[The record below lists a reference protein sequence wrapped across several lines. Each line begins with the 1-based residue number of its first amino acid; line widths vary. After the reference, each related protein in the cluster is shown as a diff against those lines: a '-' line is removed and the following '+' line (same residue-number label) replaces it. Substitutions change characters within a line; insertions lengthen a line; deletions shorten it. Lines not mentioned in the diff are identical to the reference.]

1 MSELIRSSRINLH
14 FVCLSFKFLI
24 PSADEESIL
33 TYPVAVTSDDVPVLI
48 EGGVLPPRRYLEA
61 VSVLR
66 DGAFWK
72 AWAIRALL
80 AIAVGHILSGVV
92 FFFAFNWNDLSGMAK
107 FGVVGGAILACLLAW
122 IVARMDSPAGQAF
135 GIGATVLV
143 GVMFAVLGQVYQTP
157 ALIHTPFVFWAIL
170 TLPFALA
177 SRNLAHW
184 TVWLVILTVAVTTY
198 ANSGLRL
205 AGDNFAANALNIAVA
220 AGTVLG
226 LIALDKVI
234 APRLAWAR
242 AEWFRVLLVL
252 GAASF
257 AFFGFTESF
266 WDSHNIL
273 WVLPLVLLCGLLVY
287 LYRLKPSLATLALTS
302 FGLFTLVAQF
312 GFKLFEGFNDG
323 LGIFLMV
330 FIWLGGLT
338 VGLVAAFRHFVQQFK
353 SAPKVASSG
362 ENEEGTVPFAM
373 PVSVF
378 AGQIGT
384 DPALVSDVLHRDAE
398 RDQPWYMA
406 MFVAIAGVLTAILGC
421 LFFGSFI
428 AMIVMVGSSEELVYG
443 ILGLL
448 IFGVS
453 IVFRRRISSPY
464 VQHILNT
471 MIIVGGLMTAF
482 GFGVILKD
490 FDAIIGLLLVLSL
503 IVLVLVKDRILEFL
517 SAAAIITLIGI
528 EAYHLNIPMVE
539 SLILVIATVLGVVL
553 LTQPIG
559 TRLYNAAGTA
569 FLISPAIL
577 GIALVHMQ
585 RWETLA
591 DTSRFSDDW
600 PARVISL
607 VILLGSVAY
616 LNRGKAMST
625 FNPPLLVFV
634 PLVIAAACVPLGG
647 ASALLLILAGY
658 ILGSRTLAIIG
669 TLLQIYFLTMFYY
682 DLSLDLLTKS
692 IVLFV
697 SGLVFLGIWV
707 FVNRKA
713 EVSP

>member
-1 MSELIRSSRINLH
+1 MTYSES
-14 FVCLSFKFLI
+14 
-24 PSADEESIL
+24 
-33 TYPVAVTSDDVPVLI
+33 VTSENIPLLI
-48 EGGVLPPRRYLEA
+48 EGGALPPQQYLEA

-80 AIAVGHILSGVV
+80 AIAVGHILSGII

-107 FGVVGGAILACLLAW
+107 FSIVGGAILACLLAW
-122 IVARMDSPAGQAF
+122 MIARLDSSAGQAF

-157 ALIHTPFVFWAIL
+157 AMIHTPFVFWAIL

-205 AGDNFAANALNIAVA
+205 ADEHCAANILNIAVS
-220 AGTVLG
+220 AGIAVG
-226 LIALDKVI
+226 LIFLDKI
-234 APRLAWAR
+234 ITPRLAWAR

-252 GAASF
+252 GVIGF

-266 WDSHNIL
+266 WGDGDPL
-273 WVLPLVLLCGLLVY
+273 WVLALVILCGLLIY
-287 LYRLKPSLATLALTS
+287 LYLENPSLATLALAS

-312 GFKLFEGFNDG
+312 GFKLFQDFSEGTG
-323 LGIFLMV
+323 TFLLV

-338 VGLVAAFRHFVQQFK
+338 IGLVAAFRHFVQRFRTNPNTP
-353 SAPKVASSG
+353 SSEDEPDNTTAFALPVADFSLKTG
-362 ENEEGTVPFAM
+362 ADTAV
-373 PVSVF
+373 
-378 AGQIGT
+378 T
-384 DPALVSDVLHRDAE
+384 SDVLTQNAE

-406 MFVAIAGVLTAILGC
+406 MFLAIAGVLTASLGC
-421 LFFGSFI
+421 IFFGSLI
-428 AMIVMVGSSEELVYG
+428 AMAFGSNDELIYG
-443 ILGLL
+443 FIGAL

-453 IVFRRRISSPY
+453 IAFRRRTSSPY
-464 VQHILNT
+464 VQHMLNT
-471 MIIVGGLMTAF
+471 MIIVGGLLTAF
-482 GFGVILKD
+482 GFGDLLRN
-490 FDAIIGLLLVLSL
+490 FDQIIGLLLILSL
-503 IVLVLVKDRILEFL
+503 IVLILVRDNVLEFL

-528 EAYHLNIPMVE
+528 EAYHLEIPMVE
-539 SLILVIATVLGVVL
+539 SLILVIATVVGVVL

-559 TRLYNAAGTA
+559 KRLYRAAGTA
-569 FLISPAIL
+569 FLIAPAIL
-577 GIALVHMQ
+577 GIALVHAQ
-585 RWETLA
+585 RWDSLA
-591 DTSRFSDDW
+591 DASRFSDDW
-600 PARVISL
+600 LPRVISL
-607 VILLGSVAY
+607 LVLLGSVAF
-616 LNRGKAMST
+616 LNRGKAVAD
-625 FNPPLLVFV
+625 FNPPLVVLV
-634 PLVIAAACVPLGG
+634 PLVIGAACVPLGG
-647 ASALLLILAGY
+647 ASALMLILAGY

-697 SGLVFLGIWV
+697 SGLVFLGVWV

-713 EVSP
+713 EVSS

>member
-1 MSELIRSSRINLH
+1 
-14 FVCLSFKFLI
+14 
-24 PSADEESIL
+24 L
-33 TYPVAVTSDDVPVLI
+33 TYSAVVTSEDVPLLI
-48 EGGVLPPRRYLEA
+48 EGGALPPQQYLEA

-72 AWAIRALL
+72 AWASRALL
-80 AIAVGHILSGVV
+80 AIAVGHILSGII

-107 FGVVGGAILACLLAW
+107 FGIVGGAILACLLAW
-122 IVARMDSPAGQAF
+122 MIARLDSPAGQAF

-157 ALIHTPFVFWAIL
+157 AMIHTPFVFWAVL

-205 AGDNFAANALNIAVA
+205 ADEHCAANILNIAVS
-220 AGTVLG
+220 AGIAVG
-226 LIALDKVI
+226 LMFLDKI
-234 APRLAWAR
+234 ITPRLAWAR

-252 GAASF
+252 GVIGF
-257 AFFGFTESF
+257 ALVGFTESF
-266 WDSHNIL
+266 WGDGDPL
-273 WVLPLVLLCGLLVY
+273 WVLALVILCGLLIY
-287 LYRLKPSLATLALTS
+287 LYLKNPSLATLALAS

-312 GFKLFEGFNDG
+312 GFKLFQDFSEGTG
-323 LGIFLMV
+323 TFLLV

-338 VGLVAAFRHFVQQFK
+338 IGLVAAFRHFVQRFRTN
-353 SAPKVASSG
+353 PNTPSS
-362 ENEEGTVPFAM
+362 EDEPDNTTAFAL
-373 PVSVF
+373 PVFDFSQKTG
-378 AGQIGT
+378 ADT
-384 DPALVSDVLHRDAE
+384 ALVSGVLSRDAE

-406 MFVAIAGVLTAILGC
+406 MFVAIAGVLTASLGC
-421 LFFGSFI
+421 IFFGSFI
-428 AMIVMVGSSEELVYG
+428 AMIAMLGSSEDLVCG
-443 ILGLL
+443 VLGLL
-448 IFGVS
+448 IFGIS
-453 IVFRRRISSPY
+453 IAFRHRISSPY

-482 GFGVILKD
+482 GFGLILKE
-490 FDAIIGLLLVLSL
+490 FNAIIGLLLILSL
-503 IVLVLVKDRILEFL
+503 IVLILVKDRILEFL
-517 SAAAIITLIGI
+517 SAAAIITLIGA
-528 EAYHLNIPMVE
+528 EAYHLEIPMVE
-539 SLILVIATVLGVVL
+539 SVILVISTVLGIVL
-553 LTQPIG
+553 LTRPIG
-559 TRLYNAAGTA
+559 TRLYRAAGTA
-569 FLISPAIL
+569 LLIAPVIL
-577 GIALVHMQ
+577 GIALVHMH
-585 RWETLA
+585 RWDTLA
-591 DTSRFSDDW
+591 DVSRFSDDW

-607 VILLGSVAY
+607 VVLLGSVAY
-616 LNRGKAMST
+616 LNRGKAMLN
-625 FNPPLLVFV
+625 FNPPFFVFV

-697 SGLVFLGIWV
+697 SGLVFLGVWV

-713 EVSP
+713 GVSS